1 MDNSKLQTVFQ
12 FIADQKGPAEE
23 KYTKL
28 KGIYSKLREEHIQL
42 LRTVCWWRLKKKR
55 LSPPKE
61 PNTYKIWFTGVL
73 LTCNYREL
81 VNESG
86 HTLCLDIWST
96 LHTAMISIV
105 ESIACKLDCK
115 ISSSWVWLIV
125 GGSVFFLM
133 PYTWQKEYHSIS
145 NNPAKKSTIIFNIVA

>member
-12 FIADQKGPAEE
+12 SIADQKGPAEE

-42 LRTVCWWRLKKKR
+42 LRTVCWWRLKKKGWV
-55 LSPPKE
+55 P
-61 PNTYKIWFTGVL
+61 

-96 LHTAMISIV
+96 LHTAMISIG
-105 ESIACKLDCK
+105 ESIACKLDSK
-115 ISSSWVWLIV
+115 ISTSLVWLIV

-145 NNPAKKSTIIFNIVA
+145 SNPAKKSTIIFNIVA